1 MDRRGPA
8 AHPAV
13 RPDLHRLGGQ
23 PVRAAAPQAGRG
35 EPVHLVV
42 DDEPVDPLPKCAGL
56 VRLGKGGER
65 VAAHVRIARRGHAE
79 RREVPS
85 CILNEPGAPGGVH
98 PGEVMPEV
106 ALEQREHRALEH
118 HAVEPALVVAAEDA
132 AGRIRLPVLESG
144 LAQGRRVEHAGVQRR
159 VVEPSSGEA
168 DPRVRGRSGTASSR
182 SARVG

>member
-1 MDRRGPA
+1 VA
-8 AHPAV
+8 
-13 RPDLHRLGGQ
+13 
-23 PVRAAAPQAGRG
+23 
-35 EPVHLVV
+35 
-42 DDEPVDPLPKCAGL
+42 PLPECAGL

-118 HAVEPALVVAAEDA
+118 HAVEPALAVAAERTA
-132 AGRIRLPVLESG
+132 
-144 LAQGRRVEHAGVQRR
+144 RRVWLPGLETGLPQ
-159 VVEPSSGEA
+159 
-168 DPRVRGRSGTASSR
+168 RGRACIAGIPGADGWLQ
-182 SARVG
+182 SAPAAR